1 MCAEGLRYPKTLAPS
16 ERSERTPYAW
26 ATRLPRNRVA
36 HYAPNREKYGKLTAV
51 MHDIEI
57 LAPAGS
63 FETALA
69 AFQAGA
75 DAVYLGLDAFS
86 ARAEAV
92 NLSPDQLRD
101 LLAWAR
107 PRDRKVYVTFNT
119 VIDDADLP
127 AAVERLALLDELRP
141 DGLIVQDLGIARLVR
156 THFPALPLHASTQ
169 LVAHNLEGVLAL
181 KELGFSRVVL
191 ARELSLEEIRSIT
204 RRCGTEIEVFVHG
217 ALCYSLSGL
226 CLFSAMEKN
235 RSGNRGKCAY
245 CCRLSYTDDSGAK
258 TLPFSMRDLRLDDC
272 LDALKDAGVASLKI
286 EGRMKSPLYV
296 ASVTSHYRQL
306 LDGVPVT
313 TTRADLETVFS
324 RRTTSLYIHGTPDDP
339 IDPTSLGHLGTPVGT
354 VKRLTKDREGR
365 SWLRFHTN
373 RALERHDGLQF
384 AVTGE
389 KPFGFGIAE
398 MRLAISRK
406 PVFDVRPGSD
416 IEVRVPDDR
425 IADMPTLAGAT
436 VYCSASNEV
445 KRRFPIPSFRPSD
458 VVAGTPVDIT
468 VTLAPNTITVVA
480 DGMVEDGG
488 QKAEDRG
495 QRTEDRGL
503 RTGVTHRA
511 SLEGAQHP
519 ERTAAAVEKA
529 FARMGGTDWSLRNLT
544 LLDPDHLFAPASILN
559 DLRRELV
566 ERLDAARD
574 AARARKI
581 AAALEIPS
589 SGIGRAC
596 RGLPVH
602 AVLKQRLDQPLP
614 ADATRYD
621 EIVLAIGHRTGRDAE
636 AALAPFAGL
645 PLRLALPVFTH
656 ERDVNALRTA
666 VKHLVRAGFTR
677 WEASDLATLR
687 ILRQIGVSDVSS
699 DWTLYAFNRAAIMQ
713 LIDLGVTRAVA
724 SPENTQENLDFLA
737 NSPLPVECLEQQ
749 STPLFISLTPPAA
762 EGAERLTGFNGEVF
776 SSYQLD
782 GFWITARAVPR
793 RFKPPANAPRRLDLS
808 WDAQTN

>member
-1 MCAEGLRYPKTLAPS
+1 
-16 ERSERTPYAW
+16 
-26 ATRLPRNRVA
+26 
-36 HYAPNREKYGKLTAV
+36 
-51 MHDIEI
+51 MHDIEL

-92 NLSPDQLRD
+92 NLTPAQLRD

-107 PRDRKVYVTFNT
+107 PQDRKVYVTFNT

-127 AAVERLALLDELRP
+127 AAIERLAILDELRP

-156 THFPALPLHASTQ
+156 NHFPALPLHASTQ

-181 KELGFSRVVL
+181 KELGFTRVVL
-191 ARELSLEEIRSIT
+191 ARELSLEEIRAIT

-245 CCRLSYTDDSGAK
+245 CCRLPYTNADGAK

-324 RRTTSLYIHGTPDDP
+324 RRTTSLYIHGTADDP

-384 AVTGE
+384 AVTGG

-406 PVFDVRPGSD
+406 PVFDVRAGSD

-425 IADMPTLAGAT
+425 LADMPPLAGVT

-445 KRRFPIPSFRPSD
+445 KRRFPVPSFRPSD
-458 VVAGTPVDIT
+458 VVSGTPVDLT
-468 VTLAPNTITVVA
+468 VTLTPDGVSVSAATGTTGILPVENTGT
-480 DGMVEDGG
+480 
-488 QKAEDRG
+488 
-495 QRTEDRGL
+495 
-503 RTGVTHRA
+503 TGVSPVESTGTTGILPVESTGTTGVSPVEITTSFPLPR
-511 SLEGAQHP
+511 AQHP
-519 ERTAAAVEKA
+519 ERTAAAVQKA

-544 LLDPDHLFAPASILN
+544 LIDPDRLFAPASLLN

-574 AARARKI
+574 ATRAQKI
-581 AAALEIPS
+581 AAARSVIAHYQED
-589 SGIGRAC
+589 RAC
-596 RGLPVH
+596 RGLPVR

-614 ADATRYD
+614 SDASRYD
-621 EIVLAIGHRTGRDAE
+621 EIVLAIGHRSGRDAE
-636 AALAPFAGL
+636 AALAPFTEL

-687 ILRQIGVSDVSS
+687 ILRQAGVLDITA
-699 DWTLYAFNRAAIMQ
+699 DWTLYAFNRAAIAQ

-724 SPENTQENLDFLA
+724 SPENAQENLEFLA
-737 NSPLPVECLEQQ
+737 ASPLPVECLEQQ

-762 EGAERLTGFNGEVF
+762 DCTGGDFTVF
-776 SSYQLD
+776 PLD
-782 GFWITARAVPR
+782 GLWITTRAGPR
-793 RFKPPANAPRRLDLS
+793 RFSPPPNAIRRLDLS
-808 WDAQTN
+808 WDAQIN

>member
-1 MCAEGLRYPKTLAPS
+1 
-16 ERSERTPYAW
+16 
-26 ATRLPRNRVA
+26 
-36 HYAPNREKYGKLTAV
+36 
-51 MHDIEI
+51 MHDIEL

-92 NLSPDQLRD
+92 NLSVAQLRD
-101 LLAWAR
+101 LLAWEH

-127 AAVERLALLDELRP
+127 SAVERLALLDELRP

-156 THFPALPLHASTQ
+156 THFPSLSLHASTQ

-181 KELGFSRVVL
+181 KELGFTRVVL
-191 ARELSLEEIRSIT
+191 AHELSLEEIRAIT

-245 CCRLSYTDDSGAK
+245 CCRISYTDDAGAK

-306 LDGVPVT
+306 LDGAPVT

-365 SWLRFHTN
+365 SWLRFHTS

-384 AVTGE
+384 TVKGE

-406 PVFDVRPGSD
+406 PVFDVRPGAD

-425 IADMPTLAGAT
+425 LADLPPLAGAT

-458 VVAGTPVDIT
+458 VTSGTPVDLT
-468 VTLAPNTITVVA
+468 VTLAPDAITV
-480 DGMVEDGG
+480 ETGG
-488 QKAEDRG
+488 EDRG
-495 QRTEDRGL
+495 QMTEDRGL
-503 RTGVTHRA
+503 RTEVTCRV

-544 LLDPDHLFAPASILN
+544 LLDPDHLFAPASLLN
-559 DLRRELV
+559 DLRRQLV

-574 AARARKI
+574 AARTQKI
-581 AAALEIPS
+581 TAALGE
-589 SGIGRAC
+589 GRAPA
-596 RGLPVH
+596 RPPALTT
-602 AVLKQRLDQPLP
+602 LKQRLDQPIP
-614 ADATRYD
+614 ADAARYN
-621 EIVLAIGHRTGRDAE
+621 EIVLSIGHISGRAVE
-636 AALAPFAGL
+636 TALAPFTGL
-645 PLRLALPVFTH
+645 PVRLALPVFTH
-656 ERDVNALRTA
+656 ERDVPALRTT
-666 VKHLVRAGFTR
+666 VKHLLRAGYTR
-677 WEASDLATLR
+677 WEASDLATLHL
-687 ILRQIGVSDVSS
+687 LRQVGVSDVSS
-699 DWTLYAFNRAAIMQ
+699 DWTLYAFNRAAIAE
-713 LIDLGVTRAVA
+713 LADLGVTRAVA
-724 SPENTQENLDFLA
+724 SPENSQENLAFLA
-737 NSPLPVECLEQQ
+737 DSPLPFEFLEQQ
-749 STPLFISLTPPAA
+749 STPLFISLTPPATG
-762 EGAERLTGFNGEVF
+762 GAQLVAPANLTGPNGTPF
-776 SSYQLD
+776 TTFPID
-782 GFWITARAVPR
+782 GLWITTRATPR
-793 RFKPPANAPRRLDLS
+793 RFTPPVGASRRLDLS
-808 WDAQTN
+808 WDPA

>member
-1 MCAEGLRYPKTLAPS
+1 
-16 ERSERTPYAW
+16 
-26 ATRLPRNRVA
+26 
-36 HYAPNREKYGKLTAV
+36 
-51 MHDIEI
+51 MHDIEL

-92 NLSPDQLRD
+92 NFTLGQLRD

-107 PRDRKVYVTFNT
+107 AREGKVYVTFNT
-119 VIDDADLP
+119 VIDDSDLP

-141 DGLIVQDLGIARLVR
+141 DGLIVQDLGVARLVR
-156 THFPALPLHASTQ
+156 THFPALQLHASTQ

-181 KELGFSRVVL
+181 KELGFTRVVL
-191 ARELSLEEIRSIT
+191 ARELSLEEIRAIT

-245 CCRLSYTDDSGAK
+245 CCRLSYTDADGAK
-258 TLPFSMRDLRLDDC
+258 RLPFSMRDLRLDDC
-272 LDALKDAGVASLKI
+272 LEALKDAGVASLKI

-306 LDGVPVT
+306 LDGAPVT

-324 RRTTSLYIHGTPDDP
+324 RRTTSLYIHGEPDDP
-339 IDPTSLGHLGTPVGT
+339 VDPTSLGHLGTPVGQ

-365 SWLRFHTN
+365 SWLRFHTS

-384 AVTGE
+384 TVKGE

-406 PVFDVRPGSD
+406 PVFDVRPGAD

-425 IADMPTLAGAT
+425 LADLPPLNGAT

-458 VVAGTPVDIT
+458 VSSGTPVDLT
-468 VTLAPNTITVVA
+468 VTLAP
-480 DGMVEDGG
+480 DGISVSAATG
-488 QKAEDRG
+488 
-495 QRTEDRGL
+495 T
-503 RTGVTHRA
+503 TGVPPVEAATRA
-511 SLEGAQHP
+511 TFTSAQHP

-544 LLDPDHLFAPASILN
+544 LLDPDHLFAPASLLN
-559 DLRRELV
+559 DLRRQLV

-574 AARARKI
+574 AVRAQKI
-581 AAALEIPS
+581 AAALGE
-589 SGIGRAC
+589 GRAAA
-596 RGLPVH
+596 RPPVR
-602 AVLKQRLDQPLP
+602 ATLKLRLDQPLP
-614 ADATRYD
+614 ADASRYD
-621 EIVLAIGHRTGRDAE
+621 EIVLSIGHLSGCATE
-636 AALAPFAGL
+636 SALAPFAGL
-645 PLRLALPVFTH
+645 PVRLALPVFTH
-656 ERDVNALRTA
+656 ERDFQTLRTT
-666 VKHLVRAGFTR
+666 VKHLLRAGYAR
-677 WEASDLATLR
+677 WEASDLATLHL
-687 ILRQIGVSDVSS
+687 LRQAGASDVTS
-699 DWTLYAFNRAAIMQ
+699 DWTLYAFNRAA
-713 LIDLGVTRAVA
+713 LAELADLGVVRAVA
-724 SPENTQENLDFLA
+724 SPENSPDNLSFLA
-737 NSPLPVECLEQQ
+737 QSPLPVEFLEQQ

-762 EGAERLTGFNGEVF
+762 GGSRSCATVSLTSPQGAPFTTFP
-776 SSYQLD
+776 LD
-782 GFWITARAVPR
+782 GLWITTRAVPR
-793 RFKPPANAPRRLDLS
+793 RFTPPADAPHRLDLS
-808 WDAQTN
+808 WDPA

>member
-1 MCAEGLRYPKTLAPS
+1 MR
-16 ERSERTPYAW
+16 
-26 ATRLPRNRVA
+26 
-36 HYAPNREKYGKLTAV
+36 
-51 MHDIEI
+51 DIEL

-92 NLSPDQLRD
+92 NLSVAQLRD

-127 AAVERLALLDELRP
+127 AAVERLALLEELRP
-141 DGLIVQDLGIARLVR
+141 DGLIVQDLGVARLVR
-156 THFPALPLHASTQ
+156 THFPALDLHASTQ

-181 KELGFSRVVL
+181 KELGFTRVVL
-191 ARELSLEEIRSIT
+191 ARELSLEEIRAIT

-245 CCRLSYTDDSGAK
+245 CCRLPYTGADGAK

-306 LDGVPVT
+306 LDGAPVT

-324 RRTTSLYIHGTPDDP
+324 RRTTSLYIHGEPDDP

-384 AVTGE
+384 TVKGE

-406 PVFDVRPGSD
+406 PVFDVRPGAD

-425 IADMPTLAGAT
+425 LADLPPLAGAT

-458 VVAGTPVDIT
+458 VTAGTPVDLT
-468 VTLAPNTITVVA
+468 VTLAPDAIPVEA
-480 DGMVEDGG
+480 GGMV
-488 QKAEDRG
+488 EDRG

-503 RTGVTHRA
+503 RTEVTCRA

-544 LLDPDHLFAPASILN
+544 LLDPDHLFAPASLLN

-574 AARARKI
+574 TVRAQKI
-581 AAALEIPS
+581 AAALGE
-589 SGIGRAC
+589 GRAPA
-596 RGLPVH
+596 RPHNGELRAP
-602 AVLKQRLDQPLP
+602 ARPPALTTLKQRLDQPLP
-614 ADATRYD
+614 ADAARFT
-621 EIVLAIGHRTGRDAE
+621 EIVLSIGHLSGRAVE

-645 PLRLALPVFTH
+645 PVRLALPVFTH
-656 ERDVNALRTA
+656 ERDVPALRTT
-666 VKHLVRAGFTR
+666 VKHFLRAGYTR
-677 WEASDLATLR
+677 WEASDLATLHL
-687 ILRQIGVSDVSS
+687 LRQVGVSDISS
-699 DWTLYAFNRAAIMQ
+699 DWTLYAFNRAAIAE
-713 LIDLGVTRAVA
+713 LADLGVVRAVA
-724 SPENTQENLDFLA
+724 SPENSPDNLAFLA
-737 NSPLPVECLEQQ
+737 DSSLPVEFLEQQ
-749 STPLFISLTPPAA
+749 STPLFISITPPATGGSQLA
-762 EGAERLTGFNGEVF
+762 ATANTGGSRSCATVPLT
-776 SSYQLD
+776 SSTGTPFTTFPLD
-782 GFWITARAVPR
+782 GLWITTRAAPR
-793 RFKPPANAPRRLDLS
+793 RFTPPADAPRRLDLS
-808 WDAQTN
+808 WDPVF

>member
-1 MCAEGLRYPKTLAPS
+1 
-16 ERSERTPYAW
+16 
-26 ATRLPRNRVA
+26 
-36 HYAPNREKYGKLTAV
+36 
-51 MHDIEI
+51 MHDIEL

-92 NLSPDQLRD
+92 NLSIAQLRD
-101 LLAWAR
+101 LLAWAH

-127 AAVERLALLDELRP
+127 SAVERLALLDELRP
-141 DGLIVQDLGIARLVR
+141 DGLIVQDLGVARLVR
-156 THFPALPLHASTQ
+156 THFPSLPLHASTQ

-181 KELGFSRVVL
+181 KELGFTRVVL
-191 ARELSLEEIRSIT
+191 ARELSLEEIRAIT

-245 CCRLSYTDDSGAK
+245 CCRLSYTDGDGAK

-384 AVTGE
+384 TVKGE

-406 PVFDVRPGSD
+406 PVFDVRPGAD

-425 IADMPTLAGAT
+425 LADLPSLAGAT

-458 VVAGTPVDIT
+458 VTAGTPVDLT
-468 VTLAPNTITVVA
+468 VTLAPDGITVQA
-480 DGMVEDGG
+480 ATSAALPLGEAASRRFTG
-488 QKAEDRG
+488 
-495 QRTEDRGL
+495 T
-503 RTGVTHRA
+503 TGVSPVEVTTRA
-511 SLEGAQHP
+511 TLTPAQHP

-544 LLDPDHLFAPASILN
+544 LLDPDHLFAPASLLN
-559 DLRRELV
+559 DLRRQLV

-574 AARARKI
+574 AARAQKI
-581 AAALEIPS
+581 AAALGE
-589 SGIGRAC
+589 GRAPA
-596 RGLPVH
+596 RPQTREGRTPARPPALTT
-602 AVLKQRLDQPLP
+602 LKQRLDQPLP
-614 ADATRYD
+614 ADAARFD
-621 EIVLAIGHRTGRDAE
+621 EIVLSIGHLSGRAVE

-645 PLRLALPVFTH
+645 PVRLALPVFTH
-656 ERDVNALRTA
+656 ERDVPALRTT
-666 VKHLVRAGFTR
+666 VKHLLRAGYAR
-677 WEASDLATLR
+677 WEASDLATLHL
-687 ILRQIGVSDVSS
+687 LRQVGVSDVSS
-699 DWTLYAFNRAAIMQ
+699 DWTLYAFNRAAIAE
-713 LIDLGVTRAVA
+713 LAGLGVTRAVA
-724 SPENTQENLDFLA
+724 SPENAQDNLECLA
-737 NSPLPVECLEQQ
+737 QSPLPVEFLEQQ
-749 STPLFISLTPPAA
+749 STPLFISLTPPASNDA
-762 EGAERLTGFNGEVF
+762 SHLTGLQGDTFTVF
-776 SSYQLD
+776 PLD
-782 GFWITARAVPR
+782 GLWITTRTAPR
-793 RFKPPANAPRRLDLS
+793 RFTPPAGAPRRLDIS
-808 WDAQTN
+808 WDPV

>member
-1 MCAEGLRYPKTLAPS
+1 
-16 ERSERTPYAW
+16 
-26 ATRLPRNRVA
+26 
-36 HYAPNREKYGKLTAV
+36 
-51 MHDIEI
+51 MHDIEL

-92 NLSPDQLRD
+92 NLTPGQLRD
-101 LLAWAR
+101 LLAWAH

-141 DGLIVQDLGIARLVR
+141 DGLIVQDLGVARLVR
-156 THFPALPLHASTQ
+156 THFPALQLHASTQ
-169 LVAHNLEGVLAL
+169 LVAHNLEGVRAL
-181 KELGFSRVVL
+181 KELGFTRVVL
-191 ARELSLEEIRSIT
+191 ARELSLEEIRAIT
-204 RRCGTEIEVFVHG
+204 SRCGTEIEVFVHG
-217 ALCYSLSGL
+217 ALCYSISGL
-226 CLFSAMEKN
+226 CLFSAMEKS

-245 CCRLSYTDDSGAK
+245 CCRLAYTDDAGAK

-306 LDGVPVT
+306 LDGAPVT

-324 RRTTSLYIHGTPDDP
+324 RRTTSLYINGEPDEP

-384 AVTGE
+384 TVKGE

-406 PVFDVRPGSD
+406 PVFDVRPGAD

-425 IADMPTLAGAT
+425 LADLPPLAGAT

-458 VVAGTPVDIT
+458 VVSGTPVDLT
-468 VTLAPNTITVVA
+468 VTLAPDGISVEA
-480 DGMVEDGG
+480 DGMV
-488 QKAEDRG
+488 EDRG

-503 RTGVTHRA
+503 RTEVTCRA

-519 ERTAAAVEKA
+519 ERTAAAIEKA

-544 LLDPDHLFAPASILN
+544 LLDPDHLFAPASLLN
-559 DLRRELV
+559 DLRRQLV
-566 ERLDAARD
+566 ERLDSARD
-574 AARARKI
+574 AARAQKI
-581 AAALEIPS
+581 AAALGE
-589 SGIGRAC
+589 GRAGGRAAARPSRVC
-596 RGLPVH
+596 GRVAALTT
-602 AVLKQRLDQPLP
+602 LKQRLDQPLP
-614 ADATRYD
+614 ADAARFD
-621 EIVLAIGHRTGRDAE
+621 EIVLSIGHLSGRAAE
-636 AALAPFAGL
+636 SALAPFAGL
-645 PLRLALPVFTH
+645 PVRLALPVFTH
-656 ERDVNALRTA
+656 ERDVPALRTTI
-666 VKHLVRAGFTR
+666 KHLLRAGYTR
-677 WEASDLATLR
+677 WEASDLATLHL
-687 ILRQIGVSDVSS
+687 LRQAGVSDVSS
-699 DWTLYAFNRAAIMQ
+699 DWTLYAFNRAAIAE
-713 LIDLGVTRAVA
+713 LADLGVVRAVA
-724 SPENTQENLDFLA
+724 SPENSQENLAFLA
-737 NSPLPVECLEQQ
+737 NSPLPFEFLEQQ
-749 STPLFISLTPPAA
+749 STPLFISLTPPSTGGSRSCATVH
-762 EGAERLTGFNGEVF
+762 LTSLNGSPF
-776 SSYQLD
+776 TTFPLD
-782 GFWITARAVPR
+782 GLWITTRTAPR
-793 RFKPPANAPRRLDLS
+793 RFTPPPGTSRRLDLS
-808 WDAQTN
+808 WDPV

>member
-1 MCAEGLRYPKTLAPS
+1 
-16 ERSERTPYAW
+16 
-26 ATRLPRNRVA
+26 
-36 HYAPNREKYGKLTAV
+36 
-51 MHDIEI
+51 MHDIEL

-92 NLSPDQLRD
+92 NLTPDQLRD
-101 LLAWAR
+101 LLAWAH

-141 DGLIVQDLGIARLVR
+141 DGLIVQDLGVARLVR
-156 THFPALPLHASTQ
+156 SHFPALQLHASTQ
-169 LVAHNLEGVLAL
+169 LVAHNLEGVRAL
-181 KELGFSRVVL
+181 KEIGFMRVVL
-191 ARELSLEEIRSIT
+191 ARELSLEEIRAIT
-204 RRCGTEIEVFVHG
+204 SRCGTEIEVFVHG
-217 ALCYSLSGL
+217 ALCYSISGL

-245 CCRLSYTDDSGAK
+245 CCRLSYTDDAGAK

-306 LDGVPVT
+306 LDGAPVT

-324 RRTTSLYIHGTPDDP
+324 RRTTSLYINGEPDEP

-384 AVTGE
+384 TVKGE

-406 PVFDVRPGSD
+406 PVFDVRSGAD

-425 IADMPTLAGAT
+425 LADLPPLAGAT

-458 VVAGTPVDIT
+458 VVSGTPVDLT
-468 VTLAPNTITVVA
+468 VTLAPDGISVAA

-488 QKAEDRG
+488 RKAEDRG
-495 QRTEDRGL
+495 QRTEDREL
-503 RTGVTHRA
+503 RTEVTCRA

-519 ERTAAAVEKA
+519 ERTAAAIEKA

-544 LLDPDHLFAPASILN
+544 LLDPDHLFAPASLLN
-559 DLRRELV
+559 DLRRQLV
-566 ERLDAARD
+566 ERLDSARD
-574 AARARKI
+574 AARAQKI
-581 AAALEIPS
+581 AAALWE
-589 SGIGRAC
+589 GRAGGRAAARPSRVC
-596 RGLPVH
+596 GRVAALTT
-602 AVLKQRLDQPLP
+602 LKQRLDQPLP
-614 ADATRYD
+614 ADAARLD
-621 EIVLAIGHRTGRDAE
+621 EIVLAIGHLTGRAAE
-636 AALAPFAGL
+636 SALAPFAGL
-645 PLRLALPVFTH
+645 PVRLALPVFTH
-656 ERDVNALRTA
+656 ERDVPALRTTI
-666 VKHLVRAGFTR
+666 KHLLRAGYTR
-677 WEASDLATLR
+677 WEASDLATLHL
-687 ILRQIGVSDVSS
+687 LRQAGVSDVSS
-699 DWTLYAFNRAAIMQ
+699 DWTLYAFNRAAIAE
-713 LIDLGVTRAVA
+713 LADLGVVRAVA
-724 SPENTQENLDFLA
+724 SPENSQENLAFLA
-737 NSPLPVECLEQQ
+737 NSPLPFEFLEQQ
-749 STPLFISLTPPAA
+749 STPLFISLTPPSTGGSRSCATVH
-762 EGAERLTGFNGEVF
+762 LTSLNGSPF
-776 SSYQLD
+776 TTFPLD
-782 GFWITARAVPR
+782 GLWITTRTAPR
-793 RFKPPANAPRRLDLS
+793 RFTPPPGTSRRLDLS
-808 WDAQTN
+808 WDPV

>member
-1 MCAEGLRYPKTLAPS
+1 
-16 ERSERTPYAW
+16 
-26 ATRLPRNRVA
+26 
-36 HYAPNREKYGKLTAV
+36 
-51 MHDIEI
+51 MHDIEL

-92 NLSPDQLRD
+92 NLSVAQLRD
-101 LLAWAR
+101 LLAWAH
-107 PRDRKVYVTFNT
+107 PRDHKVYVTFNT
-119 VIDDADLP
+119 VIDDTDLP

-181 KELGFSRVVL
+181 KEIGFTRVVL
-191 ARELSLEEIRSIT
+191 ARELSLEEIRAIT
-204 RRCGTEIEVFVHG
+204 SRCGTEIEVFVHG
-217 ALCYSLSGL
+217 ALCYSISGL

-245 CCRLSYTDDSGAK
+245 CCRLSYTGEDGAK
-258 TLPFSMRDLRLDDC
+258 TLPFSMRDLRLDDS

-296 ASVTSHYRQL
+296 ASVTSRYRQL
-306 LDGVPVT
+306 LDGAPIT

-339 IDPTSLGHLGTPVGT
+339 IDSTSLGHLGTPVGT

-384 AVTGE
+384 TVKGE

-406 PVFDVRPGSD
+406 PVFDVRPGAD

-425 IADMPTLAGAT
+425 LADLPPLSGAT

-458 VVAGTPVDIT
+458 VTSGTPVDLT
-468 VTLAPNTITVVA
+468 VTLAPDGITV
-480 DGMVEDGG
+480 
-488 QKAEDRG
+488 Q
-495 QRTEDRGL
+495 TEAGSTRPAVQ
-503 RTGVTHRA
+503 TTTRA
-511 SLEGAQHP
+511 ALTPAQHP
-519 ERTAAAVEKA
+519 ERTTAAVEKA

-544 LLDPDHLFAPASILN
+544 LLDPDHLFAPASFLN

-574 AARARKI
+574 TVRAQKI
-581 AAALEIPS
+581 AAALGE
-589 SGIGRAC
+589 GRAPA
-596 RGLPVH
+596 RPHNGELRAP
-602 AVLKQRLDQPLP
+602 ARPPALTTLKQRLDQPLP
-614 ADATRYD
+614 ADAARFA
-621 EIVLAIGHRTGRDAE
+621 EIVLSIGHLSGRAVE

-645 PLRLALPVFTH
+645 PVRLALPVFTH
-656 ERDVNALRTA
+656 ERDVPALRTT
-666 VKHLVRAGFTR
+666 VKHLLRAGYAR
-677 WEASDLATLR
+677 WEVSDLATLHL
-687 ILRQIGVSDVSS
+687 LRQVGVSDISS
-699 DWTLYAFNRAAIMQ
+699 DWTLYAFNRAA
-713 LIDLGVTRAVA
+713 LAELADLGVVRAVA
-724 SPENTQENLDFLA
+724 SPENSPDNLAFLA
-737 NSPLPVECLEQQ
+737 DSSLPVEFLEQQ
-749 STPLFISLTPPAA
+749 STPLFISITPPATGGSQLA
-762 EGAERLTGFNGEVF
+762 ATANTGGSRSCATVPLT
-776 SSYQLD
+776 SSTGTPFTTFPLD
-782 GFWITARAVPR
+782 GLWITTRAAPR
-793 RFKPPANAPRRLDLS
+793 RFTPPADAPRRLDLS
-808 WDAQTN
+808 WDPVF

>member
-1 MCAEGLRYPKTLAPS
+1 
-16 ERSERTPYAW
+16 
-26 ATRLPRNRVA
+26 
-36 HYAPNREKYGKLTAV
+36 
-51 MHDIEI
+51 MHDIEL

-92 NLSPDQLRD
+92 NLSVAQLRD
-101 LLAWAR
+101 LLAWAH

-141 DGLIVQDLGIARLVR
+141 DGLIVQDLGVARLVR
-156 THFPALPLHASTQ
+156 THFPVLPLHASTQ
-169 LVAHNLEGVLAL
+169 LVAHNLEGVIAL
-181 KELGFSRVVL
+181 KELGFTRVVL
-191 ARELSLEEIRSIT
+191 ARELSLEEIRTIT

-245 CCRLSYTDDSGAK
+245 CCRLSYTDAGGAK
-258 TLPFSMRDLRLDDC
+258 TLPFSMRDLRLDDS

-306 LDGVPVT
+306 LDGAPVT

-324 RRTTSLYIHGTPDDP
+324 RRTTSLYIHGEPDDP

-389 KPFGFGIAE
+389 KPFGFGIDE

-406 PVFDVRPGSD
+406 PVFDVRAGSD

-425 IADMPTLAGAT
+425 IADMPPLNGAT

-445 KRRFPIPSFRPSD
+445 KRRFPVPSFRPSD
-458 VVAGTPVDIT
+458 VVSGTPIDLT
-468 VTLAPNTITVVA
+468 VTLAPNGISVQALPLGEAASRRFTGTTGILPVA
-480 DGMVEDGG
+480 AATSAAAP
-488 QKAEDRG
+488 AE
-495 QRTEDRGL
+495 
-503 RTGVTHRA
+503 VTASA
-511 SLEGAQHP
+511 SLPPAQHP
-519 ERTAAAVEKA
+519 ERTLAAVEKA
-529 FARMGGTDWSLRNLT
+529 FARLGGTDWSLRNLT
-544 LLDPDHLFAPASILN
+544 LIDPDHLFAPASLLN

-566 ERLDAARD
+566 QRLDAARD

-581 AAALEIPS
+581 AAALEMPS
-589 SGIGRAC
+589 GSGRAC
-596 RGLPVH
+596 RGLPLR

-614 ADATRYD
+614 ADATRFD
-621 EIVLAIGHRTGRDAE
+621 EIVLSIGHLTGRAVE
-636 AALAPFAGL
+636 AALTPFSEL
-645 PLRLALPVFTH
+645 PVRLALPVFTH
-656 ERDVNALRTA
+656 ERDVNALRTT
-666 VKHLVRAGFTR
+666 VKHLVRAGFMR

-687 ILRQIGVSDVSS
+687 LLRQAGVSDITS
-699 DWTLYAFNRAAIMQ
+699 DWTLYAFNRAA
-713 LIDLGVTRAVA
+713 LATLADLGITRAVA
-724 SPENTQENLDFLA
+724 SPENSPENLDFLA
-737 NSPLPVECLEQQ
+737 HSALPVECLEQQ

-762 EGAERLTGFNGEVF
+762 ADTTRLTGREGDTFTVF
-776 SSYQLD
+776 PLD
-782 GFWITARAVPR
+782 GLWITTRAVPR
-793 RFKPPANAPRRLDLS
+793 RFTLPAEAPRRLDLS
-808 WDAQTN
+808 WDPPR

>member
-1 MCAEGLRYPKTLAPS
+1 
-16 ERSERTPYAW
+16 
-26 ATRLPRNRVA
+26 
-36 HYAPNREKYGKLTAV
+36 
-51 MHDIEI
+51 MHDIEL

-92 NLSPDQLRD
+92 NLTPAQLRD

-107 PRDRKVYVTFNT
+107 PRERKVYVTFNT
-119 VIDDADLP
+119 VINDADLP
-127 AAVERLALLDELRP
+127 AAIERLAILDELRP

-156 THFPALPLHASTQ
+156 NHFPALPLHASTQ

-181 KELGFSRVVL
+181 KELGFTRVVL
-191 ARELSLEEIRSIT
+191 ARELSLEEIRTIT

-245 CCRLSYTDDSGAK
+245 CCRLPYTNADGAK

-286 EGRMKSPLYV
+286 EGRMKSSLYV

-365 SWLRFHTN
+365 SWLRFHTS

-384 AVTGE
+384 AVTGG

-398 MRLAISRK
+398 MRLALSRK
-406 PVFDVRPGSD
+406 PVFDVRAGSD

-425 IADMPTLAGAT
+425 LADMPPLAGAT

-445 KRRFPIPSFRPSD
+445 KRRFPVPSFRPSE
-458 VVAGTPVDIT
+458 VIAGTPVDLT
-468 VTLAPNTITVVA
+468 VTLAPNGVSVSAATSAAAPVDVTTRVA
-480 DGMVEDGG
+480 L
-488 QKAEDRG
+488 
-495 QRTEDRGL
+495 QR
-503 RTGVTHRA
+503 
-511 SLEGAQHP
+511 AQHP

-544 LLDPDHLFAPASILN
+544 LIDPDHLFAPASLLN

-574 AARARKI
+574 ATRAQKI
-581 AAALEIPS
+581 AAARSVIAPYRE
-589 SGIGRAC
+589 GRACRGRDREDRAC

-602 AVLKQRLDQPLP
+602 AVLKQRLDQPIP
-614 ADATRYD
+614 ADAKRYD
-621 EIVLAIGHRTGRDAE
+621 EIVLAIGHRSGRDAE

-656 ERDVNALRTA
+656 ERDVNALRTS

-687 ILRQIGVSDVSS
+687 ILRQAGVSDVTS
-699 DWTLYAFNRAAIMQ
+699 DWTLYAFNRAAIAQ

-724 SPENTQENLDFLA
+724 SPENTQENLEFLA
-737 NSPLPVECLEQQ
+737 TCPLPVECLEQQ
-749 STPLFISLTPPAA
+749 STPLFISLTQPAA
-762 EGAERLTGFNGEVF
+762 DCTGGDFTVF
-776 SSYQLD
+776 HLD
-782 GFWITARAVPR
+782 GLWITTRKVPR
-793 RFKPPANAPRRLDLS
+793 RFTPPANAPRRLDLS
-808 WDAQTN
+808 WDA

>member
-1 MCAEGLRYPKTLAPS
+1 MIADFRGGNKQKRRK
-16 ERSERTPYAW
+16 
-26 ATRLPRNRVA
+26 N
-36 HYAPNREKYGKLTAV
+36 YGKILAD
-51 MHDIEI
+51 MHDIEL

-92 NLSPDQLRD
+92 NLSVQQLRD
-101 LLAWAR
+101 LLAVAR
-107 PRDRKVYVTFNT
+107 SPRRGDPTNARDRKVYVTFNT

-141 DGLIVQDLGIARLVR
+141 DGLIVQDLGVARLVR
-156 THFPALPLHASTQ
+156 THFPSLPLHASTQ

-181 KELGFSRVVL
+181 KELGFTRVVL
-191 ARELSLEEIRSIT
+191 ARELSLEEIRAIT

-306 LDGVPVT
+306 LDGAPVT

-406 PVFDVRPGSD
+406 PVFDVRSGSD

-425 IADMPTLAGAT
+425 LADLPSLNGAT

-458 VVAGTPVDIT
+458 FTAGTPVDLT
-468 VTLAPNTITVVA
+468 VTLALGGISAQAATSAAAP
-480 DGMVEDGG
+480 VE
-488 QKAEDRG
+488 
-495 QRTEDRGL
+495 
-503 RTGVTHRA
+503 VTA
-511 SLEGAQHP
+511 NAPLQPAQHP

-544 LLDPDHLFAPASILN
+544 LIDPDHLFAPASLLN
-559 DLRRELV
+559 DLRRALV
-566 ERLDAARD
+566 ERLDVARD

-581 AAALEIPS
+581 AVALDTA
-589 SGIGRAC
+589 GRVASP
-596 RGLPVH
+596 RRPPFN
-602 AVLKQRLDQPLP
+602 ATLKQRLDQPLP
-614 ADATRYD
+614 ADAARFD
-621 EIVLAIGHRTGRDAE
+621 EIVLSIGHLSGRATE
-636 AALAPFAGL
+636 SALTPFAGL
-645 PLRLALPVFTH
+645 PVRLALPVFTH
-656 ERDVNALRTA
+656 ERDIPALRTT
-666 VKHLVRAGFTR
+666 VKHLLRAGYVR

-687 ILRQIGVSDVSS
+687 LLRQVGVSDISS
-699 DWTLYAFNRAAIMQ
+699 DWTLYAFNRAAIAE
-713 LIDLGVTRAVA
+713 LADLGVVRAVA
-724 SPENTQENLDFLA
+724 SPENSPENLAFLA
-737 NSPLPVECLEQQ
+737 DSHLSFEFLEQQ

-762 EGAERLTGFNGEVF
+762 TPVGPARLTSLNGTPF
-776 SSYQLD
+776 TAFPLD
-782 GFWITARAVPR
+782 GLWITTCAAPR
-793 RFKPPANAPRRLDLS
+793 RFQPPAGVPRRLDLS
-808 WDAQTN
+808 WDPPS

>member
-1 MCAEGLRYPKTLAPS
+1 
-16 ERSERTPYAW
+16 
-26 ATRLPRNRVA
+26 
-36 HYAPNREKYGKLTAV
+36 
-51 MHDIEI
+51 MHDIEL

-92 NLSPDQLRD
+92 NLSVAQLRD

-127 AAVERLALLDELRP
+127 AAVERLALLEELRP
-141 DGLIVQDLGIARLVR
+141 DGLIVQDLGVARLVR
-156 THFPALPLHASTQ
+156 THFPALDLHASTQ

-181 KELGFSRVVL
+181 KELGFTRVVL
-191 ARELSLEEIRSIT
+191 ARELSLEEIRAIA

-245 CCRLSYTDDSGAK
+245 CCRLPYTDASGAK

-306 LDGVPVT
+306 LDGAPVT

-339 IDPTSLGHLGTPVGT
+339 LDPTSLGHLGTPVGT

-384 AVTGE
+384 AVTGS

-406 PVFDVRPGSD
+406 PAFDVRAGAD
-416 IEVRVPDDR
+416 VEVRVPDDR
-425 IADMPTLAGAT
+425 LAELPPLAGAT

-445 KRRFPIPSFRPSD
+445 KRRFPVPSFRPSD
-458 VVAGTPVDIT
+458 VVSGTPVDLT
-468 VTLAPNTITVVA
+468 VTLAP
-480 DGMVEDGG
+480 DGISVSAATSAAVPVE
-488 QKAEDRG
+488 
-495 QRTEDRGL
+495 
-503 RTGVTHRA
+503 VTTRA
-511 SLEGAQHP
+511 ALASAQHP

-544 LLDPDHLFAPASILN
+544 LLDPDRLFAPASLLN
-559 DLRRELV
+559 DVRRQLV

-574 AARARKI
+574 AARAQKI
-581 AAALEIPS
+581 AAALEIPPGGS
-589 SGIGRAC
+589 DRAC

-602 AVLKQRLDQPLP
+602 NVLRQRLDQPLP
-614 ADATRYD
+614 ADAARFD
-621 EIVLAIGHRTGRDAE
+621 EVVLSIGHLSGRAAE
-636 AALAPFAGL
+636 SALAPFAGL
-645 PLRLALPVFTH
+645 PVRLALPVFTH
-656 ERDVNALRTA
+656 ERDFHALRTA
-666 VKHLVRAGFTR
+666 VRHLLRAGFTR

-687 ILRQIGVSDVSS
+687 MLRQAGATDISA
-699 DWTLYAFNRAAIMQ
+699 DWTLYAFNRAA
-713 LIDLGVTRAVA
+713 LAELADLGVVRTVA
-724 SPENTQENLDFLA
+724 SPENAQANLASLA
-737 NSPLPVECLEQQ
+737 QGPLPVEFLEQQ

-762 EGAERLTGFNGEVF
+762 EGPRLDDFAVF
-776 SSYQLD
+776 PLD
-782 GFWITARAVPR
+782 GLWVTTRAVPR
-793 RFKPPANAPRRLDLS
+793 SFTPPAGAPRRLDLG
-808 WDAQTN
+808 WDPVH

>member
-1 MCAEGLRYPKTLAPS
+1 
-16 ERSERTPYAW
+16 
-26 ATRLPRNRVA
+26 
-36 HYAPNREKYGKLTAV
+36 
-51 MHDIEI
+51 MHDIEL

-92 NLSPDQLRD
+92 NLSVAQLRD
-101 LLAWAR
+101 LLAWAH

-141 DGLIVQDLGIARLVR
+141 DGLIVQDLGVARLVR

-181 KELGFSRVVL
+181 KELGFTRVVL
-191 ARELSLEEIRSIT
+191 ARELSLEEIRTIT

-245 CCRLSYTDDSGAK
+245 CCRLSYTDADGAK

-272 LDALKDAGVASLKI
+272 LDVLKDTGVASLKI

-324 RRTTSLYIHGTPDDP
+324 RRTTSLYIHGEPDDP

-389 KPFGFGIAE
+389 KPFGFGIDE

-406 PVFDVRPGSD
+406 PVFDVRAGSD

-425 IADMPTLAGAT
+425 IADMPSLANTT

-445 KRRFPIPSFRPSD
+445 KRRFPVPSFRPSD
-458 VVAGTPVDIT
+458 IVSGTPIDLT
-468 VTLAPNTITVVA
+468 VTLAPNGVSVQTLPLGEAASRHFTGTTGILPVENTRTTGILPVA
-480 DGMVEDGG
+480 
-488 QKAEDRG
+488 AA
-495 QRTEDRGL
+495 T
-503 RTGVTHRA
+503 TT
-511 SLEGAQHP
+511 SLPPAQHP
-519 ERTAAAVEKA
+519 ERTLAAVEKA
-529 FARMGGTDWSLRNLT
+529 FSRMGGTDWSLRNLT
-544 LLDPDHLFAPASILN
+544 LIDPDHLFAPASLLN

-574 AARARKI
+574 VARAQKI
-581 AAALEIPS
+581 AAALETPPS
-589 SGIGRAC
+589 GSDRAC
-596 RGLPVH
+596 RGLPVQTI
-602 AVLKQRLDQPLP
+602 LKQRLDQPLP
-614 ADATRYD
+614 ADAAHYD
-621 EIVLAIGHRTGRDAE
+621 EIVVSIGHLTGRTVE
-636 AALAPFAGL
+636 TALTPFAEL
-645 PLRLALPVFTH
+645 PVRLALPVFTH
-656 ERDVNALRTA
+656 ERDVNALRTT

-687 ILRQIGVSDVSS
+687 LLRQAGVSDITS
-699 DWTLYAFNRAAIMQ
+699 DWTLYAFNRAA
-713 LIDLGVTRAVA
+713 LATLADLGITRAVA
-724 SPENTQENLDFLA
+724 SPENSPENLDFLA
-737 NSPLPVECLEQQ
+737 HSALPVEFLEQQ

-762 EGAERLTGFNGEVF
+762 ADTTCLTDREGDTFTVF
-776 SSYQLD
+776 PLD
-782 GFWITARAVPR
+782 GLWITTRTLPL
-793 RFKPPANAPRRLDLS
+793 RFTPPAEAPRRLDLN
-808 WDAQTN
+808 WDPPR